1 MKSFCKMME
10 ELPLWA
16 KIVLALPA
24 LDIIWAVY
32 RIVKSAIKNNVV
44 GILIGVLFI
53 VLGLF
58 PVAVFDIIYLVL
70 YQKNVWWID

>member
-58 PVAVFDIIYLVL
+58 PVAVFDIIYLIL

>member
-1 MKSFCKMME
+1 ME

-32 RIVKSAIKNNVV
+32 RIIKSAIKNNVV

>member
-1 MKSFCKMME
+1 MME

>member
-1 MKSFCKMME
+1 ME

-70 YQKNVWWID
+70 YQENVWWID

>member
-1 MKSFCKMME
+1 ME